1 MAKPLN
7 RKASEVLLGSV
18 IIARATSFLFLK
30 LLLENMGQFTLL
42 GIRSMIAFAV
52 LVVIGFKTLK
62 KTDKNDLFYGFLVG
76 ASFFVVM
83 FLELTGLKYT
93 TSVSIAFEENTAIII
108 VPIILAIMTR
118 KFPDKKTILMFFMC
132 GIGIVLLNFKPEGF
146 EFNFGD
152 LLGMMT
158 ALTYAG
164 TIILTSKVADKAD
177 PIRVGIYQV
186 GTMGILSLIA
196 AFIFET
202 PALPSTGIEWTYML
216 YLAIICSVFG
226 FTLQPYAQSGTT
238 AERASVLCALN
249 PITVAVLGALFL
261 GETLTVKGIIGA
273 VLIIASIVV

>member
-1 MAKPLN
+1 
-7 RKASEVLLGSV
+7 
-18 IIARATSFLFLK
+18 
-30 LLLENMGQFTLL
+30 
-42 GIRSMIAFAV
+42 MIAFAV

-62 KTDKNDLFYGFLVG
+62 KTDKNDLLYGFLVG

-202 PALPSTGIEWTYML
+202 PALPATGIEWTYML

>member
-1 MAKPLN
+1 MAKPRN

-164 TIILTSKVADKAD
+164 TIILTSKVSDKAD

-202 PALPSTGIEWTYML
+202 PALPATGIEWTYML
-216 YLAIICSVFG
+216 YLVIICSVFG

-249 PITVAVLGALFL
+249 PITVAVLGAVFL

>member
-76 ASFFVVM
+76 ASFFIVM

-202 PALPSTGIEWTYML
+202 PALPSTGVEWTYML

-249 PITVAVLGALFL
+249 PITVAVLGAVFL

-273 VLIIASIVV
+273 VLIIANIVV

>member
-108 VPIILAIMTR
+108 VPIILAIMTK

-202 PALPSTGIEWTYML
+202 PALPATGIEWTYML

>member
-52 LVVIGFKTLK
+52 LVAIGFKTLK

-202 PALPSTGIEWTYML
+202 PALPTTGIEWTYML

-249 PITVAVLGALFL
+249 PITVAVLGAVFL

-273 VLIIASIVV
+273 VLIIASIIV

>member
-164 TIILTSKVADKAD
+164 TIILTSKVSDKAD

-202 PALPSTGIEWTYML
+202 PALPTTGIEWTYML

-249 PITVAVLGALFL
+249 PITVAVLGAVFL
-261 GETLTVKGIIGA
+261 DETLTVKGIIGA

>member
-7 RKASEVLLGSV
+7 RKASEVLLASV

-30 LLLENMGQFTLL
+30 LLLENMGQLTLL
-42 GIRSMIAFAV
+42 GIRSMIAFVV
-52 LVVIGFKTLK
+52 LVLIGFKTLK
-62 KTDKNDLFYGFLVG
+62 NTKKEDLFYGFLVG
-76 ASFFVVM
+76 AAFFVVM
-83 FLELTGLKYT
+83 FFELTGLKHT

-108 VPIILAIMTR
+108 VPIILAIMTK

-132 GIGIVLLNFKPEGF
+132 AIGIVLLNFKPEGF
-146 EFNFGD
+146 EFNIGD
-152 LLGMMT
+152 VYGMIT

-164 TIILTSKVADKAD
+164 TIILTSKVGDKAD

-202 PALPSTGIEWTYML
+202 PALPSTGIEWTYMM

-249 PITVAVLGALFL
+249 PITVAVLGAVFL
-261 GETLTVKGIIGA
+261 GETLTAKGIIGA
-273 VLIIASIVV
+273 VLIIASIII

>member
-164 TIILTSKVADKAD
+164 TIILTSKVSDKAD

-202 PALPSTGIEWTYML
+202 PALPATGIEWTYML
-216 YLAIICSVFG
+216 YLVIICSVFG

-249 PITVAVLGALFL
+249 PITVAVLGAVFL

>member
-62 KTDKNDLFYGFLVG
+62 KTDKNDLLYGFLVG

-108 VPIILAIMTR
+108 VPIILAIMTK

-202 PALPSTGIEWTYML
+202 PALPSTGVEWTYML

-249 PITVAVLGALFL
+249 PITVAVLGAVFL

-273 VLIIASIVV
+273 VLIIASIIV

>member
-249 PITVAVLGALFL
+249 PITVAVLGAVFL

>member
-202 PALPSTGIEWTYML
+202 PALPATGIEWTCML

-249 PITVAVLGALFL
+249 PITVAVLGAVFL
-261 GETLTVKGIIGA
+261 GETLTLKGIIGA

>member
-18 IIARATSFLFLK
+18 IIARATSFIFLK

-42 GIRSMIAFAV
+42 GVRSMIAFAV
-52 LVVIGFKTLK
+52 LAIIGFKTLK
-62 KTDKNDLFYGFLVG
+62 DTDKNDLWYGFLIG
-76 ASFFVVM
+76 AAFFIVM
-83 FLELTGLKYT
+83 FFELTGLKYT

-118 KFPDKKTILMFFMC
+118 KFPDKKTILIFLMC
-132 GIGIVLLNFKPEGF
+132 AVGIVLLNFKPEGF
-146 EFNFGD
+146 EFNIGD
-152 LLGMMT
+152 LYGMLA
-158 ALTYAG
+158 ALSYAG
-164 TIILTSKVADKAD
+164 TIILTSKVSDKAD

-202 PALPSTGIEWTYML
+202 PALPATGIEWGYMM

-249 PITVAVLGALFL
+249 PITVAIMGAVFL

-273 VLIIASIVV
+273 ILIIASIII

>member
-1 MAKPLN
+1 
-7 RKASEVLLGSV
+7 
-18 IIARATSFLFLK
+18 
-30 LLLENMGQFTLL
+30 
-42 GIRSMIAFAV
+42 MIAFAV

-202 PALPSTGIEWTYML
+202 PALPATGIEWTYML

-249 PITVAVLGALFL
+249 PITVAVLGAVFL

-273 VLIIASIVV
+273 VLIIASIIV

>member
-1 MAKPLN
+1 
-7 RKASEVLLGSV
+7 
-18 IIARATSFLFLK
+18 
-30 LLLENMGQFTLL
+30 
-42 GIRSMIAFAV
+42 MIAFAV

-108 VPIILAIMTR
+108 VPIILAIMTK

-202 PALPSTGIEWTYML
+202 PALPATGIEWTYML

-249 PITVAVLGALFL
+249 PITVAVLGAVFL